1 MSRSVRCPTSGARR
15 GPYRNPVPEGY
26 ADGGFPVT
34 GHPEG
39 NEFRVVPGGPFGL
52 AEEGRA
58 KYLGRPAGRA
68 ASQALALFLAASRVQ
83 PLFRAA
89 SRRCRLPNGAR
100 ERSSAVLLRFLWP

>member
-1 MSRSVRCPTSGARR
+1 M
-15 GPYRNPVPEGY
+15 PEGY

-34 GHPEG
+34 GGPG
-39 NEFRVVPGGPFGL
+39 SSGFRVVPEGPFGL
-52 AEEGRA
+52 AEVGRA
-58 KYLGRPAGRA
+58 KYLGGPARRA
-68 ASQALALFLAASRVQ
+68 ASQVLALFLGASRVQ

>member
-1 MSRSVRCPTSGARR
+1 ML
-15 GPYRNPVPEGY
+15 EGY
-26 ADGGFPVT
+26 AGRGFLVT
-34 GHPEG
+34 GGPEG
-39 NEFRVVPGGPFGL
+39 NEFRVIPEALFGL

-58 KYLGRPAGRA
+58 KNFGRPARRA
-68 ASQALALFLAASRVQ
+68 ASQVLALFPAASWVQ